1 MQFITNRIRTG
12 KAKSFADLVK
22 ELSQPKQETVKTASV
37 QEPVKVAEEKK
48 EKSKDEAPSS
58 GQLDVEPLH
67 QTGESTEMPKKGPSA
82 KKDDN
87 SAKAAATKTNT
98 EEEGKDSGQPKA
110 EGSEKFTNDPKKP
123 DKKDAAGTAKVEV
136 KEAGKVC
143 EKCGKICGDKE
154 EGCACDESKACS
166 GSADTKVKKAG
177 KLPEALKEHMF
188 KKKDEK
194 GEEKSDGDGEIK
206 EEDKKAEIKKQF
218 VKVANLDGKNKAFL
232 RKFWRQLYGEEY
244 VNALLA
250 DK

>member
-48 EKSKDEAPSS
+48 EKSKDEGPSS

-110 EGSEKFTNDPKKP
+110 EGTEKFTNDPKKP
-123 DKKDAAGTAKVEV
+123 DKKDVAGASKSET
-136 KEAGKVC
+136 KEAGFMC
-143 EKCGKICGDKE
+143 EKCNKPQF
-154 EGCACDESKACS
+154 ACEC
-166 GSADTKVKKAG
+166 
-177 KLPEALKEHMF
+177 
-188 KKKDEK
+188 EK
-194 GEEKSDGDGEIK
+194 GEKEEEKPCSDGK
-206 EEDKKAEIKKQF
+206 SKKEDKKAEVKKQF
-218 VKVANLDGKNKAFL
+218 VKIANLDGKNKSFL

>member
-22 ELSQPKQETVKTASV
+22 ELSQSKQETVKTASV

-48 EKSKDEAPSS
+48 EKSKDEGPSS

-87 SAKAAATKTNT
+87 SAKAAATKINT

-110 EGSEKFTNDPKKP
+110 EGTEKFTNDPQKP
-123 DKKDAAGTAKVEV
+123 DKKDAAGSAKVET
-136 KEAGKVC
+136 KEAKLEMCPECKKPGFACTCKKDKGK
-143 EKCGKICGDKE
+143 ETE
-154 EGCACDESKACS
+154 EGCGGEGEKPCS
-166 GSADTKVKKAG
+166 AEAKV
-177 KLPEALKEHMF
+177 
-188 KKKDEK
+188 
-194 GEEKSDGDGEIK
+194 EEKKSET
-206 EEDKKAEIKKQF
+206 KKQF